1 MEEKVFLYVQ
11 IHFGSEL
18 ELPISASSCS
28 VQYYLAWKTSAA
40 LLQRIRVFHKH
51 FLWKKMKEWKVT
63 SLELTV
69 RLTTRAFVENW
80 KGWAQMHAQLYFQI
94 GIGNLWDNA
103 EADFR
108 VAMSLIV
115 ADRYTRRYVI
125 FIKLAQLNLGF
136 AVDEEDACNLIILC
150 QLKSRILNNYF
161 VGWNSQMV
169 TVTLAA
175 FGCGTSK

>member
-1 MEEKVFLYVQ
+1 
-11 IHFGSEL
+11 
-18 ELPISASSCS
+18 
-28 VQYYLAWKTSAA
+28 
-40 LLQRIRVFHKH
+40 
-51 FLWKKMKEWKVT
+51 
-63 SLELTV
+63 
-69 RLTTRAFVENW
+69 
-80 KGWAQMHAQLYFQI
+80 MHAQLYFQI

-136 AVDEEDACNLIILC
+136 AVDEEDACSLIILC